1 MSDFDMRLRRYTPG
15 GAAGPILG
23 AQAID
28 FTAPYGDIATLTFDA
43 SEATEGAIPDLLE
56 IAVEVFDGKTWTEP
70 RNARF
75 LTLKHSSDG
84 MDVAGIRRVTC
95 VSYLSYLLAKAE
107 ITTDGTDRP
116 FNTTAGAIVGT
127 VISEAWARGWGN
139 PIGYTFTDGADSNGV
154 AWTSDAT
161 VDLAFQDGTT
171 LMQIIQALSD
181 QGALEYAT
189 EGRNLHLYN
198 PNSGVD
204 YSAGPGKITL
214 GAHAAELPDDVTN
227 EDLATHVVIKGDS
240 QSWTFPIPGASND
253 LGRLEVRLAASGVT
267 TQAQAQQFA
276 DQYAFTGV
284 KPRHQYTITEDAAV
298 MTSMPTIDYQTGDWI
313 NARRPNGW
321 ERMRATSLQLRKD
334 ADAKLTVDVILAD
347 RILDAS
353 TRIAKRNA
361 ALGARLAGNGRFSMA
376 TPTPPA
382 IEPWN
387 PGTGGG
393 SGVNPGWTFGSEGR
407 DPGQAA
413 GPIATGFTMSE
424 PYTLATTSDASHP
437 KPQSQN
443 EGNIVFYS
451 SGNAKTLGNKTYLV
465 SDKVAIPP
473 GDDYGYIDL
482 YTGFLQHGQLNDWGL
497 RQSIHLDSNL
507 TQVMLSTSVVAL
519 RPSPAFENAQLLDYF
534 VTRIDLDSGGQPFSV
549 AGWLYIPVALKVTW
563 ATSGNSRAS
572 SSALKFISI
581 KVNAY
586 NDLGLPGATHKAD
599 ISGVDP
605 NRGGA
610 ATKTRRAGTWIL
622 LDTPAGTG
630 SKLYAGEFTASGDV
644 YTDGFSALPPLNG
657 NPNDQDFVIAGSS
670 DKSGMSL
677 YSCAGELLLDA
688 TLKPRSDTASWGGP
702 KLAQYHAAA
711 AAFGRVIRIST
722 LGQASNRTVQVGVMN
737 ATGVIEGVGASYNAT
752 EFETPDFT
760 ASYGGYIYGFG
771 YGIAMS
777 AKLTPTP

>member
-1 MSDFDMRLRRYTPG
+1 MRLRRYTPG

-28 FTAPYGDIATLTFDA
+28 WTAPYGDIATLTFDA

-56 IAVEVFDGKTWTEP
+56 IAVEVFDGKDWTEP
-70 RNARF
+70 KNARF
-75 LTLKHSSDG
+75 LTLKHSGDG
-84 MDVAGIRRVTC
+84 MDVAGIRRITC
-95 VSYLSYLLAKAE
+95 VSYLSYLLTKAE

-116 FNTTAGAIVGT
+116 FNATAGAIVGK
-127 VISEAWARGWGN
+127 VISEAWARGWGA
-139 PIGYTFTDGADSNGV
+139 PVGYTFTDGADSNGV
-154 AWTSDAT
+154 AWTTDAT

-204 YSAGPGKITL
+204 YSAGPGKITI

-276 DQYAFTGV
+276 DQYAYTGV

-298 MTSMPTIDYQTGDWI
+298 MTSRPTIDFQTGDWI
-313 NARRPNGW
+313 NARRPDGW

-376 TPTPPA
+376 TSTPSA

-393 SGVNPGWTFGSEGR
+393 SGSNPGWDFGSEGR
-407 DPGQAA
+407 NPGQAA
-413 GPIATGFTMSE
+413 GPIAAGFTMSE
-424 PYTLATTSDASHP
+424 PYTLPGNSDASHP
-437 KPQSQN
+437 KPHAQN

-451 SGNAKTLGNKTYLV
+451 SGNAKTQYHRSYDPALKLV
-465 SDKVAIPP
+465 APA
-473 GDDYGYIDL
+473 GDEFGYIDL
-482 YTGFLQHGQLNDWGL
+482 YTGFLQHGQLNDWAL
-497 RQSIHLDSNL
+497 RQSIHVGSDL
-507 TQVMLSTSVVAL
+507 TQVMFSTSVVAN
-519 RPSPAFENAQLLDYF
+519 RPSPVLTDEFF
-534 VTRIDLDSGGQPFSV
+534 VTGIDLDAGGQPFSV
-549 AGWLYIPVALKVTW
+549 AGWLYIPVALRVTW
-563 ATSGNSRAS
+563 ANGGGSTAS
-572 SSALKFISI
+572 TNAMKFISI

-586 NDLGLPGATHKAD
+586 NDLGLPGVAHKAD
-599 ISGVDP
+599 ISGVY
-605 NRGGA
+605 A
-610 ATKTRRAGTWIL
+610 AQGSSLGTKTRRAGTWIL
-622 LDTPAGTG
+622 LDTPAGNGNG
-630 SKLYAGEFTASGDV
+630 SKLYAAEFTGSGDV
-644 YTDGFSALPPLNG
+644 YSDGFSALPPLSSSV
-657 NPNDQDFVIAGSS
+657 NDQDFTISGSS
-670 DKSGMSL
+670 DKSGQSL
-677 YSCAGELLLDA
+677 YSCSGELLLDA
-688 TLKPRSDTASWGGP
+688 TLKPRNDTASWGGP
-702 KLAQYHAAA
+702 KLQQYHTATS
-711 AAFGRVIRIST
+711 AFGRVVMISVT
-722 LGQASNRTVQVGVMN
+722 GSASQPKVQVGVMN
-737 ATGVIEGVGASYNAT
+737 NTGVFEGVGASYNTSEYSA
-752 EFETPDFT
+752 PDFT
-760 ASYGGYIYGFG
+760 ASYGGYIYGFA
-771 YGIAMS
+771 YDFIMS